1 MTLRVRMLRLVKR
14 LLRIGK
20 PRYSF
25 YASRASHN
33 ASADAGRAEFD
44 ADTRSMM
51 QGGL

>member
-20 PRYSF
+20 PGDSF
-25 YASRASHN
+25 YASRSSHN

-44 ADTRSMM
+44 ADTRSM
-51 QGGL
+51 QGL